1 MNVELEEGF
10 SKSLFEVIH
19 TADDL
24 RRIPAVS
31 QCNTGNHKRI
41 WPQ

>member
-24 RRIPAVS
+24 RRVRDLEQKSEEEI
-31 QCNTGNHKRI
+31 HF
-41 WPQ
+41 